1 MRCLQLYFMHFILDL
16 DSFEKAIKAFGKD
29 SLLCLLFHCV
39 HYDSASHSSCVW
51 CLLLFQIWIVLM
63 LTLEYNKCCL
73 MSLPQK
79 SWKILWG
86 NNTSTVS
93 YHHTPWIFC
102 RIFNKPILTRYNSII
117 SKISKILN
125 LTDIIIK
132 RRYILKILGNYISN
146 AFT

>member
-93 YHHTPWIFC
+93 YHHTPWIF
-102 RIFNKPILTRYNSII
+102 RGIFNKPSLTRYENIV
-117 SKISKILN
+117 SKISKIHN
-125 LTDIIIK
+125 LTNIM
-132 RRYILKILGNYISN
+132 ISIEW
-146 AFT
+146 TE